1 MEAIQLHRIKDNKAI
16 YTNKEL
22 ESILTHLMIQFRQID
37 GKYGLM
43 VSREISKLYD
53 NHSQFI
59 TFSQKSIDRSIRNTG
74 PTL

>member
-1 MEAIQLHRIKDNKAI
+1 MEAIQLHRIKENKAI

-53 NHSQFI
+53 NQSQFI
-59 TFSQKSIDRSIRNTG
+59 TYSQKNIDRSIRDTG
-74 PTL
+74 STL